1 MPTSIDTAIHF
12 HPQGTPG
19 ALCNRHNRQLL
30 AVNTCQVARLQGY
43 DDTISTEEID
53 ECFRVVKGERYRYRP
68 QPATYEAVRSG
79 LKAPLTAADRADDI
93 KDRVF
98 TAVDQGHPVLVSD
111 EDGNEFYLI
120 AIPATP

>member
-1 MPTSIDTAIHF
+1 MPTSINTAVHF
-12 HPQGTPG
+12 HPRGTPG
-19 ALCNRHNRQLL
+19 QLCNRHNRQIL
-30 AVNTCQVARLQGY
+30 AVNTCQLARLQGY
-43 DDTISTEEID
+43 DSTISDEEIIAAIT
-53 ECFRVVKGERYRYRP
+53 EVKGGRYSHRP

-79 LKAPLTAADRADDI
+79 LKAPLTAHGRADDF

-111 EDGNEFYLI
+111 DEGNEYYLI